1 MSGPGLFKYLIEN
14 NVAKEPKCTV
24 HDPTFNNTDYRSNC
38 AIEGY
43 LMYKKIDKAKWDN
56 ELKKNKEDVY
66 FKPPYEK
73 NVTVTNS
80 SGTTMEFRTLGPK
93 STSWTAK
100 KNTFEY
106 QTNGWK
112 DTHFQKICKGGISYE
127 TYNQTLFGKSDW
139 YYTEA
144 FEPSDKGPVGG
155 HVFVYSVDN
164 LQRRKWIHVST
175 EGVFAGNFLYVTL
188 ICSNKGG
195 FGKQM
200 LDSVEAFCAR
210 LGYDGILLSSLEAS
224 AGVYFSVGYQFVSR
238 ESGTYVDVEE
248 YVYIQS
254 NEDGTPAKRMLN
266 NTKTNVEK
274 EEETKTEMETAV
286 PPSKRSREEDS
297 MLHIMQL
304 LDGAQKSI
312 DIAKR
317 VGVVTRSRPKKE
329 PIESK

>member
-1 MSGPGLFKYLIEN
+1 MSRPGLFEYLIEN
-14 NVAKEPKCTV
+14 KVAKEPDCTV

-43 LMYKKIDKAKWDN
+43 FMYKKIDKAKWDDK
-56 ELKKNKEDVY
+56 LKKNDQDVY
-66 FKPPYEK
+66 FKPPYAQ

-80 SGTTMEFRTLGPK
+80 SGTTMEFKTLGPK

-100 KNTFEY
+100 KATFEE
-106 QTNGWK
+106 QTDGWK
-112 DTHFQKICKGGISYE
+112 DTHFQKICNGDISYDA
-127 TYNQTLFGKSDW
+127 YNQTLFGKSDW
-139 YYTEA
+139 YYTKA
-144 FEPSDKGPVGG
+144 FEPSDKGGKGPVGG

-175 EGVFAGNFLYVTL
+175 EGVFGGNFLYVTL

-248 YVYIQS
+248 YVYMQS
-254 NEDGTPAKRMLN
+254 KEDGTPAKRMLN
-266 NTKTNVEK
+266 NTKTSVEK
-274 EEETKTEMETAV
+274 ETAV

-304 LDGAQKSI
+304 LDSAQKSI

-317 VGVVTRSRPKKE
+317 VGVVTRSGSKKE
-329 PIESK
+329 AIKSK